1 MKKVERIVLRGQNY
15 VAPQTESVAVKN
27 QGVLCGSSAAMGY
40 GNLSGY
46 GKGTG
51 F

>member
-15 VAPQTESVAVKN
+15 VAPRAESVAIKN
-27 QGVLCGSSAAMGY
+27 QGVLCGSPADMGY